1 MAYKLITRS
10 LRGCICCGEHSFKKE
25 YGLVSPFFSER
36 VLEQADSLIVD
47 VLLCKACKTRFFDVD
62 ISEAQLG
69 RLYDDYRGDSYFK
82 QRNRHEPWYTKTIND
97 NIGGGEEFVKRRKT
111 CVESLA
117 VAQVKNEFTAAL
129 DHGGDR
135 GQMLSGVAINAKRK
149 AVYEISGVTP
159 EQDVESVDYQKM
171 YDTSWDLILS
181 CHVLEHLTNP
191 SSYVVDLVA
200 LGHKGTVYFF
210 EVPNESY
217 ISCSFN
223 GTSIQRQW
231 LNWIGSHTFVLRIFH
246 LLSVAFRLKLKIV
259 LPFLFPALNE
269 HFNYFSVQ
277 GLHKLLVA
285 HGLDVKYSG
294 IGSSDHIVAVAIKQ

>member
-1 MAYKLITRS
+1 MVNKLATRS
-10 LRGCICCGEHSFKKE
+10 MRGCICCRGYSFKKE

-36 VLEQADSLIVD
+36 VLNQANSLIVD
-47 VLLCKACKTRFFDVD
+47 VLLCKECKSRFFDVD
-62 ISEAQLG
+62 ISEIQMG
-69 RLYDDYRGDSYFK
+69 RLYDDYRGNSYFK
-82 QRNRHEPWYTKTIND
+82 QRNKHEPWYTKAIND
-97 NIGGGEEFVKRRKT
+97 NIGGSEEFVKRRKT
-111 CVESLA
+111 CVEALA

-135 GQMLSGVAINAKRK
+135 GQMLSGGVIQAKRK

-159 EQDVESVDYQKM
+159 EQDVENVTYQQM
-171 YDTSWDLILS
+171 CETSWDFILS

-191 SSYVVDLVA
+191 SSYVADLVA
-200 LGHKGTVYFF
+200 LGHKETVYFF

-217 ISCSFN
+217 ISFDFN
-223 GTSIQRQW
+223 GTRIQRQW
-231 LNWIGSHTFVLRIFH
+231 LSWLISHKSVLRMFH
-246 LLSVAFRLKLKIV
+246 LLSVAFRIKFRLV

-269 HFNYFSVQ
+269 HLNFFSVQ

-294 IGSSDHIVAVAIKQ
+294 IGLSGHIVMVAIKQ